1 MTARR
6 GHQGRRARLHVRGP
20 PLTSPRS
27 GGRKRRRPSGRS
39 APLAEEGEKA
49 KGAARLAP
57 GSRAARGRLPS
68 ARSRGK
74 GPGAPGA
81 GVSLAPST
89 SLSLSRRRP
98 LPPASGEWP
107 TSRLRTRPG
116 AGQAACFS
124 VLHACAR
131 AVPSRSFFLPPR
143 QRSWTNN
150 RREGTGFLP
159 IVGRVGGAGGGKG
172 WVIWEEET
180 EKAEGYKTNERAS
193 ETQRRRDEGI
203 N

>member
-1 MTARR
+1 MKK
-6 GHQGRRARLHVRGP
+6 LKIV
-20 PLTSPRS
+20 
-27 GGRKRRRPSGRS
+27 GGNFVLFYFLLVLITYFSFLFFFFNS
-39 APLAEEGEKA
+39 C
-49 KGAARLAP
+49 
-57 GSRAARGRLPS
+57 S
-68 ARSRGK
+68 
-74 GPGAPGA
+74 
-81 GVSLAPST
+81 
-89 SLSLSRRRP
+89 RP
-98 LPPASGEWP
+98 LPPASGERP

-124 VLHACAR
+124 ALHACAR

-159 IVGRVGGAGGGKG
+159 IVGRVGGAEGGKG